1 VIGVYREAM
10 TITLSPQAEGRLR
23 AIAQTQNLSIE
34 EVVERL
40 VEREREHA
48 PAIEQAS
55 QPRARTLVELFADSP
70 LKGSGVVIE
79 RDRSL
84 VRDTVL

>member
-1 VIGVYREAM
+1 M
-10 TITLSPQAEGRLR
+10 TITLSPQAEERLR

-40 VEREREHA
+40 VERQGDQGS
-48 PAIEQAS
+48 IEQTGR
-55 QPRARTLVELFADSP
+55 PRAKTLVELFADSP

-79 RDRSL
+79 RDKSS
-84 VRDTVL
+84 VRDIVV